1 MTNRVDRTD
10 LRLARVE
17 HEQVGVQI
25 QRLPPEVAKEIK
37 VLVIGNRGSRWV
49 SPGFRCS
56 GIVPS
61 VRNGWSCGQALEK
74 VGKAS

>member
-25 QRLPPEVAKEIK
+25 QRLRPEVAKEIK

-49 SPGFRCS
+49 SHGFRCP